1 MPDPEVSVK
10 GPEATPAAG
19 ATPVGVTPDPSEKM
33 VPERDLLAVKKGG
46 EKQLS
51 DLKATMDAMKA
62 ESDRALGEK
71 HAELLKAQAEIEQAK
86 TATDTVPLT
95 KYSALEAEANEG
107 KAALEKAHEQI
118 LTGRRK
124 ELVVEYKLKPE
135 DLEGKTGQQ
144 LDALEEAFKITGGA
158 RNTNSFD
165 TGSGGSG
172 QPLIGRAVELNEIAE
187 AKTRSQVGPK
197 INAA

>member
-1 MPDPEVSVK
+1 MADPEVTVQSPVD
-10 GPEATPAAG
+10 ATPAA
-19 ATPVGVTPDPSEKM
+19 ATPSTTPPVEKM

-46 EKQLS
+46 EKQLN
-51 DLKATMDAMKA
+51 DLKAAMEASKA
-62 ESDRALGEK
+62 ESDRLLGEK
-71 HAELLKAQAEIEQAK
+71 HAELLKAQAEVEQAK
-86 TATDTVPLT
+86 TATDTIPLA

-107 KAALEKAHEQI
+107 KAALEKAQEQI

-124 ELVVEYKLKPE
+124 ELVSEYKLKAE

-165 TGSGGSG
+165 TGSGGGG
-172 QPLIGRAVELNEIAE
+172 QPLTGRALELNEIAE
-187 AKTRSQVGPK
+187 AKARSQVGPK
-197 INAA
+197 ANAA

>member
-1 MPDPEVSVK
+1 MADPEGTVQSPVD
-10 GPEATPAAG
+10 ATPAV
-19 ATPVGVTPDPSEKM
+19 ATPSTTPPVEKM

-51 DLKATMDAMKA
+51 DLKAAMEVSKA
-62 ESDRALGEK
+62 ESDRLLGEK

-86 TATDTVPLT
+86 TATDTIPLA

-107 KAALEKAHEQI
+107 KAALEKAQEQI

-124 ELVVEYKLKPE
+124 ELVSEYKLKAE

-165 TGSGGSG
+165 TGSGGGG
-172 QPLIGRAVELNEIAE
+172 QPLTGRALELNEIAE
-187 AKTRSQVGPK
+187 AKARSQVGPK
-197 INAA
+197 ANAA

>member
-1 MPDPEVSVK
+1 MPDPEVTVQS
-10 GPEATPAAG
+10 PNDAQIAG
-19 ATPVGVTPDPSEKM
+19 ATPATIVEKM

-46 EKQLS
+46 EKQLN
-51 DLKATMDAMKA
+51 DLKATMEASKA
-62 ESDRALGEK
+62 ESDRLLGEK

-86 TATDTVPLT
+86 TATDTIPLA

-107 KAALEKAHEQI
+107 KAALEKAQEQI
-118 LTGRRK
+118 LAGRRK
-124 ELVVEYKLKPE
+124 ELVSEYKLKAE

-165 TGSGGSG
+165 TGSGGGG
-172 QPLIGRAVELNEIAE
+172 QPLTGRALELNEIAE
-187 AKTRSQVGPK
+187 AKARSQVGPK
-197 INAA
+197 ANAA